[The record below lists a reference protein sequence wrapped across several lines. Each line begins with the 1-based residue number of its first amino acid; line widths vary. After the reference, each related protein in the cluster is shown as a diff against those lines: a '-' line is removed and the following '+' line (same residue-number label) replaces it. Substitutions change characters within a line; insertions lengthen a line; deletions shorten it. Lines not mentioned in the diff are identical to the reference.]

1 MQYLHQNLIGIKFGF
16 YHNRLTVCD
25 FSFKRKVTKK
35 DQADFLFCYF
45 FVYLQ
50 KKGDSN
56 LTTKNMKKTVLFLTL
71 MLTFSQLGW
80 AQQRD
85 RLAELNVVCRNWAVT
100 HTSVAPDGSIWMAT
114 MCNEIYR
121 ADDIHSPWQ
130 IIQEGE
136 LGGFLGETFE
146 NITAFDRNT
155 AVIVGH
161 MWGNFFKHTTTGGKS
176 WDSIPY
182 VSKRGQEWFHP
193 VWRGQG
199 GILWTGSQDGYLA
212 FSADSGRTFTPLLDK
227 AFDHKMGIDDIY
239 MLSSDSGWI
248 AGQDL
253 YSTSDNW
260 RTYHRVPTPYD
271 KKVSHVRPWKN
282 YLIVKQSH
290 KSYFIKFDGDY
301 HWQHTPLTLRDFE
314 VDNNSGMLWA
324 LDENR
329 QVILMEEIDRWKPLG
344 VTALAIIGIHE
355 GRLYCRVN
363 EGVMRVGVDGIVDH
377 CPFLT
382 AERSF
387 VEPEQMLNHG
397 NRQWGFDEKSV
408 YLRDADG
415 WYRVARPLDIAGI
428 TPDPDRADRVVIRT
442 DEGENFSI
450 DTAGR
455 IESYTYPQP
464 LAAFVASGLQSLEI
478 TTYST
483 LGHGIHKET
492 IGFRRDGNQ
501 MTENT
506 RTITKE
512 SFDPHLEGG
521 HSVHTSPMAK
531 DNDSY
536 TRQLSVMSIEEALL
550 TLGKRYHIYPT
561 PKDFGLSDTSLDL
574 REVYASGN
582 VWSSNKCGY
591 YITFVNQANDT
602 LTVWGNTS
610 AYVDLGGSTH
620 YPWML
625 PMVVCWREAEFVTYQ
640 PVLWQTLCKMMPDS
654 MRLREFLDNSTL
666 HPRYTL
672 QSGDLLFLT
681 GNRSD
686 MENAISAST
695 GEYTH
700 VALVEC
706 DNADDV
712 WVIEASPKKGVQR
725 ISYSQFEREHQ
736 LGFFRGSFDVYRLTV
751 PFDTAAVIT
760 HAKSL
765 VGKPYDDAFLPDNDA
780 YYCSELIQVAFGD
793 IFESKPMNWRDAD
806 GNLPEYWVKH
816 FKKIHMRV
824 PEGIMGTNP
833 TDMSRSPLL
842 KKL

>member
-1 MQYLHQNLIGIKFGF
+1 MTLQNYAKFNKIPPI
-16 YHNRLTVCD
+16 YIRQKTLPCKCRN
-25 FSFKRKVTKK
+25 
-35 DQADFLFCYF
+35 

-50 KKGDSN
+50 LKNDFN
-56 LTTKNMKKTVLFLTL
+56 LTVHDMKKIVLLL
-71 MLTFSQLGW
+71 ASLLTFSHLGW

-121 ADDIHSPWQ
+121 ADDIHSPWH

-136 LGGFLGETFE
+136 LGGLLGETFE
-146 NITAFDRNT
+146 NIVAFDRNT
-155 AVIVGH
+155 AVIVGN
-161 MWGNFFKHTTTGGKS
+161 MWGRYFKHTTTGGQS

-182 VSKRGQEWFHP
+182 VSKRGYEWFHP

-199 GILWTGSQDGYLA
+199 GYLWTGSQDGYLA

-248 AGQDL
+248 AGQGL

-260 RTYHRVPTPYD
+260 RTFHRMSTPND
-271 KKVSHVRPWKN
+271 KEVSRVRLWKN
-282 YLIVKQSH
+282 YLIIKQAG
-290 KSYFIKFDGDY
+290 KSYYTKGDGNGR
-301 HWQHTPLTLRDFE
+301 WQCMPLTLRDFE
-314 VDNNSGMLWA
+314 VDCNSGVMWA
-324 LDENR
+324 LDDNC
-329 QVILMEEIDRWKPLG
+329 QLILMEEIDRWKPMG
-344 VTALAIIGIHE
+344 VTALSIIGIHNDH
-355 GRLYCRVN
+355 LYCRVN
-363 EGVMRVGVDGIVDH
+363 EGVICVGADRWAYD

-382 AERSF
+382 TESAIDNPEKSF
-387 VEPEQMLNHG
+387 IHG
-397 NRQWGFDEKSV
+397 NLLWGYDEKSV
-408 YLRDADG
+408 YLHDEKD
-415 WYRVARPLDIAGI
+415 WYRVARPLDISGA
-428 TPDPDRADRVVIRT
+428 TPDPDRDDRVIVQT
-442 DEGENFSI
+442 YSGENISV
-450 DTAGR
+450 DTAGHMEPY
-455 IESYTYPQP
+455 IYTQP
-464 LAAFVASGLQSLEI
+464 LAAFVKPGLQSMEI

-483 LGHGIHKET
+483 LGHGVHKET
-492 IGFRRDGNQ
+492 IGFHRDGDRL
-501 MTENT
+501 MESA
-506 RTITKE
+506 RTIIE
-512 SFDPHLEGG
+512 ENYDPHLKDGPKIK
-521 HSVHTSPMAK
+521 TSPVAV
-531 DNDSY
+531 NDDSDK
-536 TRQLSVMSIEEALL
+536 RQQPVASIEKALL
-550 TLGKRYHIYPT
+550 TLGERYHIYPT
-561 PKDFGLSDTSLDL
+561 PMDFGLTDTSLDL
-574 REVYASGN
+574 HEVYASGN
-582 VWSSNKCGY
+582 VYSTNQCGY
-591 YITFVNQANDT
+591 TINFVNQSNDT
-602 LTVWGNTS
+602 LIVWGNTS

-625 PMVVCWREAEFVTYQ
+625 PMVVCWREAQFVTYQ
-640 PVLWQTLCKMMPDS
+640 PVLWQTLREMMPDS

-681 GNRSD
+681 ENRSD

-700 VALVEC
+700 VVLVER
-706 DNADDV
+706 DSADDV
-712 WVIEASPKKGVQR
+712 WIIEAKPENGVQR

-736 LGFFRGSFDVYRLTV
+736 LWFFMESFNIYRLTV
-751 PFDTAAVIT
+751 PFDTVAVIT
-760 HAKSL
+760 RAKSL
-765 VGKPYDDAFLPDNDA
+765 IGKPYDDSFLPDNDA
-780 YYCSELIQVAFGD
+780 YYCSELVQVAFGD

-833 TDMSRSPLL
+833 TDLSRSPLL